1 MRSVL
6 SISIPQSQKAE
17 IERRAKRANRST
29 SAYIIYAVELEKS
42 LISEDELVEM
52 AAKAEADYKAG
63 KTEELTSLVDLMKQ
77 NESE

>member
-17 IERRAKRANRST
+17 IEKRAKKANRST

-42 LISEDELVEM
+42 LISEDELVKM
-52 AAKAEADYKAG
+52 AAKATADYKAG
-63 KTEELTSLVDLMKQ
+63 RTEELTSLADLMQ
-77 NESE
+77 QDESE